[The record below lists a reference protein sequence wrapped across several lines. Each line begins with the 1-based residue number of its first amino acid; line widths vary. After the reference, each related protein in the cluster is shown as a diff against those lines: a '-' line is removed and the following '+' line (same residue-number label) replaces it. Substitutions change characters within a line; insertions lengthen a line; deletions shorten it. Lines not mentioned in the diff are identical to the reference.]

1 MGFCQPLFV
10 LFPAPLP
17 VTGVLL
23 PPMYPSG
30 AGFAVFRP
38 VGTGDESRPALGA
51 PLHAD
56 AAEYLRF
63 QRLVLWQYRPAEPL
77 AADGIGN
84 RLWADT
90 FLTIV
95 QQQAV
100 AVIVVT
106 AGFPNK
112 GVCPSALCRGHA
124 WQAAARCA
132 LYLWW
137 FFTHAFL
144 RFFIFCRSP
153 RKPFL
158 PHSCGVSRCWY
169 ADLLRAKLTR
179 SDFWTFCPEVAALW
193 RASPAGNISFGRSFT
208 CACPSMN

>member
-10 LFPAPLP
+10 RFPAPLP

-100 AVIVVT
+100 AVIVAT

-144 RFFIFCRSP
+144 HFRFTTVFPESRSYP
-153 RKPFL
+153 IPAAYPGIGTL
-158 PHSCGVSRCWY
+158 S
-169 ADLLRAKLTR
+169 LLRDSGQKRGHGVLPQPVISL
-179 SDFWTFCPEVAALW
+179 SDGHSLVLVH
-193 RASPAGNISFGRSFT
+193 R
-208 CACPSMN
+208 

>member
-10 LFPAPLP
+10 RFPAPLP

-38 VGTGDESRPALGA
+38 VGTGNESRPALGA

-132 LYLWW
+132 LYPWY
-137 FFTHAFL
+137 FFAHAFL
-144 RFFIFCRSP
+144 HFRFTAVFPESRSYP
-153 RKPFL
+153 IPAAYPGIGML
-158 PHSCGVSRCWY
+158 S
-169 ADLLRAKLTR
+169 LLRDSGQKRGHGVLPQPVISL
-179 SDFWTFCPEVAALW
+179 SDGHSLVLVH
-193 RASPAGNISFGRSFT
+193 R
-208 CACPSMN
+208 

>member
-10 LFPAPLP
+10 RFPAPLP

-132 LYLWW
+132 LYPWY
-137 FFTHAFL
+137 FFAHAFL
-144 RFFIFCRSP
+144 HFRFTTVFPESRSYP
-153 RKPFL
+153 IPAAYPGIGTL
-158 PHSCGVSRCWY
+158 S
-169 ADLLRAKLTR
+169 LLRDSGQKRGHGVLPQPVISL
-179 SDFWTFCPEVAALW
+179 SDGHSLVLVH
-193 RASPAGNISFGRSFT
+193 R
-208 CACPSMN
+208 

>member
-1 MGFCQPLFV
+1 
-10 LFPAPLP
+10 
-17 VTGVLL
+17 
-23 PPMYPSG
+23 MYPSG

-100 AVIVVT
+100 AVIVVA
-106 AGFPNK
+106 AGFANE
-112 GVCPSALCRGHA
+112 GVCPSALRRGHA
-124 WQAAARCA
+124 GQAAARCA
-132 LYLWW
+132 LYPWY
-137 FFTHAFL
+137 FFAHAFL
-144 RFFIFCRSP
+144 HFRFTAVFPESRSYP
-153 RKPFL
+153 IPAAYPGIGTL
-158 PHSCGVSRCWY
+158 S
-169 ADLLRAKLTR
+169 LLRDSGQKRGHGVLPQPVISL
-179 SDFWTFCPEVAALW
+179 SDGHSLVLVH
-193 RASPAGNISFGRSFT
+193 R
-208 CACPSMN
+208 